1 VESLWNPGQ
10 VLLESLCIAN
20 LCMAR
25 EVPVDSMWS
34 PCRVSVY
41 SMPQNQ
47 SYLESSGSLVSL
59 VGV

>member
-1 VESLWNPGQ
+1 MR
-10 VLLESLCIAN
+10 I
-20 LCMAR
+20 
-25 EVPVDSMWS
+25 

-41 SMPQNQ
+41 SMIQNQ